1 MDYISQ
7 YPWMLTA
14 LEIAVKSL
22 IITSFAFLLLFFLR
36 NQAASL
42 RHQICAISL
51 LSLPLLLISPWL
63 IPVIPIPILP
73 AQSTPKTA
81 PSFATDQPLFHE
93 SPAMQEPIRPV
104 QQNIHIQPLVQTQ
117 NIQEEPQQE
126 IQKSIMHTHLWP
138 LLLWLF
144 GTSFLLLRFLL
155 DIRRRNHLTRQSIP
169 ICNTTWTNHITHAS
183 DHLKLSRPI
192 KILQSPDIQIP
203 LTYGWQKPVILLPH
217 EADNWSSEQQR
228 VVILHELAHI
238 KRKDQFIQS
247 LCHISNALFWFNPLV
262 WIIKCRLQTEQER
275 ACDDYVINSGI
286 TASDYAT
293 QLLNI
298 ARTLNPTPQMATV
311 PFARKADLPDR
322 IRLILNNHI
331 NRKPTPIFTSLFATL
346 LLIVPTFAIAP
357 LHTAQQS
364 TSEEPPNTNRITQR
378 DTHTDTM
385 RFWQPHALYG
395 DFISFN
401 NNQASKTIRFY
412 RTTQETSSTT
422 KKTTG
427 IHLSKLYNTNGYI
440 VNLPHTTH
448 YMNSE
453 HIVTKYH
460 KTPDSW
466 ELFLPPVQHPLA
478 PRKKTITKTH
488 QQSKQDTHQNS
499 ENTWVK
505 QDTVQSQSSTEYSP
519 IAKAVINGD
528 LKEVRALLKQGEDP
542 NQFIGDNTLLFLAM
556 QNGIDLD
563 RVTGN
568 TSLLLLA
575 IQNGYNIIAEEL
587 ITHGA
592 RVNYVNPYGLT
603 PLLAAS
609 QQGNLTIVDKLLTK
623 GAYTHAKTQTGETA
637 FYFAVAGEH
646 IEVAKRLLKQGVDAN
661 QSFGSSYH
669 PLYTA
674 IQKGNKEL
682 VELLLQHGANP
693 LMTLRGFTPA
703 QWASLHKQNDILDL
717 LIQKARQDS
726 FQGFIAADLPPLLK
740 ATNNGELREVRRLLA
755 EGADPNQVEGG
766 LPILAALRSGYH
778 VIVKE
783 LLDHGA
789 DINLQNT
796 HDGETVLM
804 WAARKGDIDLFKQVM
819 EKKPDVNARSK
830 NGASA
835 LLFAPQ
841 GKNPEIV
848 KILLDHNA
856 EVNIKGHNGVTPLL
870 VAAQNGNSEIVKILI
885 EHGADVHA
893 KTDFGESSLESA
905 ITSKHIEVV
914 RQLLSAGINVT
925 EPLKTGWYPLHVAA
939 TAGNKELVE
948 LLLAHGADPNTPIG
962 IIKPLHSAISHGH
975 NDVAGLLMQKTEKK
989 QGTIYGLL
997 TDSKTGQPIQGGVVV
1012 IKEIGRIATIGKGGM
1027 YYLSDIP
1034 TGSYTLRAMS
1044 PGYETKGTTGFTTI
1058 REGFTSTY
1066 HMRLKP
1072 DLKDETPLGLGS
1084 LIYRY
1089 ASNKGRANVVVK
1101 YTSPKMRNL
1110 AHSANHINKIDQSTR
1125 QTLFDWPASEFEN
1138 NLASARENIKKELN
1152 TFLKDPDTGKEG
1164 VVDVYI
1170 GDYYLRN

>member
-7 YPWMLTA
+7 YPWMITA

-22 IITSFAFLLLFFLR
+22 IITSFTFLLLFFLR
-36 NQAASL
+36 NQAAAL

-51 LSLPLLLISPWL
+51 LSLPLLLISSWL

-81 PSFATDQPLFHE
+81 PSLAIEQPLFRE
-93 SPAMQEPIRPV
+93 PPAMQEPIRPV
-104 QQNIHIQPLVQTQ
+104 QQNIQKQPLIQTQ

-144 GTSFLLLRFLL
+144 GTGFLLLRFLL
-155 DIRRRNHLTRQSIP
+155 DIRRRNRLTRQSIP
-169 ICNTTWTNHITHAS
+169 IVNTTWTNHIIHAS

-203 LTYGWQKPVILLPH
+203 LTYGWQNPIILLPH

-262 WIIKCRLQTEQER
+262 WVIKRRLQTEQER

-357 LHTAQQS
+357 L
-364 TSEEPPNTNRITQR
+364 
-378 DTHTDTM
+378 
-385 RFWQPHALYG
+385 
-395 DFISFN
+395 
-401 NNQASKTIRFY
+401 
-412 RTTQETSSTT
+412 ETSQRATPKET
-422 KKTTG
+422 
-427 IHLSKLYNTNGYI
+427 SKNA
-440 VNLPHTTH
+440 
-448 YMNSE
+448 S
-453 HIVTKYH
+453 
-460 KTPDSW
+460 
-466 ELFLPPVQHPLA
+466 
-478 PRKKTITKTH
+478 
-488 QQSKQDTHQNS
+488 S
-499 ENTWVK
+499 ENVKDQEDSTQTIPVNQWIK

-575 IQNGYNIIAEEL
+575 IQNGYNTIAEEL

-592 RVNYVNPYGLT
+592 RINYVNPYGLT

-623 GAYTHAKTQTGETA
+623 GAYTQARTQAGETA

-693 LMTLRGFTPA
+693 LMKLRGFTPA

-726 FQGFIAADLPPLLK
+726 FQGFIAVDLPPLLK

-789 DINLQNT
+789 DINLQNI

-819 EKKPDVNARSK
+819 EKNPDVNVRSK

-856 EVNIKGHNGVTPLL
+856 EVNIKGHNGITPLL
-870 VAAQNGNSEIVKILI
+870 VAAQNGNPKIVKMLI

-893 KTDFGESSLESA
+893 KTDFGESALESA
-905 ITSKHIEVV
+905 MTSRHIEVV

-925 EPLKTGWYPLHVAA
+925 EPLKTGWYPLHVTA

-948 LLLAHGADPNTPIG
+948 LLLAHGADPHTPIG

-997 TDSKTGQPIQGGVVV
+997 TDSKTGQPIQGGVIV
-1012 IKEIGRIATIGKGGM
+1012 IKEIGRIATIGKSGM

-1044 PGYETKGTTGFTTI
+1044 PGYGTKGPTGFTI
-1058 REGFTSTY
+1058 REGFLSTY
-1066 HMRLKP
+1066 HMRLRP

-1138 NLASARENIKKELN
+1138 DLASARENIKKELN